1 MYCSRISNLPFLYKP
16 DGIYQSTTKS
26 HFRLIDRT
34 SVPVIQPK
42 ITNLTM
48 QRTHFKMTS
57 GDRSGD
63 FVTTHSDFKYLPMS
77 KAKLVRPVTKVRIS
91 VPEGKYPEPTYRSSY
106 TKQEVSPILIA
117 KEPGSAGVGSSLR
130 QEKKNRY
137 DCSYQEQFLYSGCPP
152 LSPLESIEKQRVQYS
167 AVPMGDR
174 DKIQDEQTTYSS
186 FFRQPGDH
194 SPESLLYKRKKP
206 QPFKLRELHD
216 DEWITKSSEEFP
228 SHKCGPIHLERRCP
242 TLSSVFKG
250 EKLTG
255 NQERLSTTN
264 QSFLSEINRSEF
276 PVHVDGPS
284 IRTLSNVTFGRPDLA
299 GKYYSTAS
307 QEQFPSKEVLR
318 PKPPVYPPS
327 HVLLEQGT
335 FESDRMLTTMQ
346 KDFVPLNSRRQ
357 ELSPS
362 QLQRVKDSHIRPRH
376 SKHDFRTTHN
386 ETYMSKPYCKASQDN
401 PSLRHISHMPF

>member
-34 SVPVIQPK
+34 SVPAIQPK

-48 QRTHFKMTS
+48 QRTNFKMTS
-57 GDRSGD
+57 EDRSGD

-137 DCSYQEQFLYSGCPP
+137 DCSYQEQFLYSGF
-152 LSPLESIEKQRVQYS
+152 QYS

-174 DKIQDEQTTYSS
+174 DKIQDKQTTYSS
-186 FFRQPGDH
+186 FFRQSGDH
-194 SPESLLYKRKKP
+194 SPETLLYKRKKP

-228 SHKCGPIHLERRCP
+228 SHKCSPVHLERRCP

-318 PKPPVYPPS
+318 PKPPVYPLS

-401 PSLRHISHMPF
+401 PSLRNISHMPF

>member
-16 DGIYQSTTKS
+16 DGICESTTKS

-34 SVPVIQPK
+34 SIPVIQPK
-42 ITNLTM
+42 ITSLAM
-48 QRTHFKMTS
+48 QRTNFKMTS
-57 GDRSGD
+57 VDRSVD
-63 FVTTHSDFKYLPMS
+63 FVTTHSDFKTLPMS
-77 KAKLVRPVTKVRIS
+77 KTKLVRPVTKVRIS

-106 TKQEVSPILIA
+106 TKHEVSPILIA
-117 KEPGSAGVGSSLR
+117 KDLGSAGVGSSLR

-167 AVPMGDR
+167 AIAMGDR
-174 DKIQDEQTTYSS
+174 DKIQDKQTTYSS
-186 FFRQPGDH
+186 FFRQSGDH
-194 SPESLLYKRKKP
+194 SPESLLYKRKEP
-206 QPFKLRELHD
+206 QPFKLREHHN
-216 DEWITKSSEEFP
+216 DEWITISSEEFP
-228 SHKCGPIHLERRCP
+228 SHKCSPIHLERRCP

-250 EKLTG
+250 EKLAE

-284 IRTLSNVTFGRPDLA
+284 IRTLSNVTFGRLDLA
-299 GKYYSTAS
+299 GKYYSTTS
-307 QEQFPSKEVLR
+307 QEQFPSKKVLC
-318 PKPPVYPPS
+318 PKPSVYPPS
-327 HVLLEQGT
+327 HVLLEQ
-335 FESDRMLTTMQ
+335 ESDRMLTTMQ
-346 KDFVPLNSRRQ
+346 NDFVPMNSRRQ

-362 QLQRVKDSHIRPRH
+362 QLQQVKDSHIKPRH

-386 ETYMSKPYCKASQDN
+386 ETYGSKPYCKASQDN
-401 PSLRHISHMPF
+401 PSLRNISHMPF

>member
-16 DGIYQSTTKS
+16 DGIYESTTKS
-26 HFRLIDRT
+26 HFRLID
-34 SVPVIQPK
+34 SSSIPVIQPK

-48 QRTHFKMTS
+48 HRTNFKMTS

-63 FVTTHSDFKYLPMS
+63 FVTTQSDFKLLPMS

-91 VPEGKYPEPTYRSSY
+91 VPEGKYPEPTYGSSY
-106 TKQEVSPILIA
+106 TKHEVSPILIA
-117 KEPGSAGVGSSLR
+117 KESGSAGVGSSLR

-174 DKIQDEQTTYSS
+174 EKIQDKQTTYSI
-186 FFRQPGDH
+186 FFRQSVDH
-194 SPESLLYKRKKP
+194 SPESLLYKRKKR
-206 QPFKLRELHD
+206 QPFKLRQLRD
-216 DEWITKSSEEFP
+216 DEWTTISSEEFP
-228 SHKCGPIHLERRCP
+228 SHECGPIHLERRCP

-255 NQERLSTTN
+255 NQESLSTTN

-299 GKYYSTAS
+299 GKYYSTTS
-307 QEQFPSKEVLR
+307 QEQFSSKEVLR
-318 PKPPVYPPS
+318 PKPSVYPPS
-327 HVLLEQGT
+327 HMLLEQ
-335 FESDRMLTTMQ
+335 ESDQMLTTIQ

-362 QLQRVKDSHIRPRH
+362 QLQRVKDCHIKPRQ

-386 ETYMSKPYCKASQDN
+386 ETYVFKPYCKASQDN
-401 PSLRHISHMPF
+401 SSLRNISHMPF